1 MKKLIPT
8 LGLLFLTS
16 FSAPIFGQ
24 NYYEQQW
31 KIIKEQAKKGNFK
44 SNQTIFQNIQK
55 QAMND
60 KNLPELIKALK
71 GDFSIVETTF
81 DDTENDNASRF
92 FKKIEETKN
101 SFSGKEVLVLEVL
114 KAEFIKDYYDS
125 VQWKIRSRTNV
136 DNQDVSQI
144 ETWTNLGFKNYLLK
158 QYQLVFDKKNEL
170 KSINLSSYKS
180 IFDGAYDEEYFA
192 TMLDWASTQY
202 VRFLNDSD
210 LFTKNELDANQP
222 KILQVYDDLITT
234 NSGNA
239 KLYFKSEKLAYQ
251 IQRNP
256 NDKSLKEQWQVLYND
271 ATEGD
276 YKVMI
281 ASNLASDLITN
292 KKQKEALEI
301 IKNAKSKYPK
311 SGFLGNIQNV
321 ENSIIQPNANLYLEP
336 TSLANKPIHVVVEA
350 KNVKSIQLKIYQVK
364 DDILGF
370 LSFVSDP
377 YNSKFS
383 SVKKTLVKTEN
394 FEVPT
399 KDDFQTHKTSFEVKA
414 LPAGIYMLEYLV
426 DGDNPINY
434 YGNYFLVSDAKSIY
448 KNISNKNQDA
458 SELLWINSD
467 NGSLIKNPNLKVFEY
482 LPNAK
487 SISNNVVT
495 INKDSSFQ
503 LPITTK
509 KSYYRYHLLQ
519 DTKTGDVE
527 LRQTYGSN
535 NDYRNENRAKKEYR
549 AQIFLDRQIYRPG
562 QIVYFKVINTKLDAN
577 KESVVAKLS
586 QEIVLEDANGEEIA
600 KQSFTTNDFGS
611 YNGSFTLPKSKLN
624 GNFTLVIDDE
634 KLDISEQK
642 DFLVEEYKRP
652 TFELNFEPI
661 KDEYKY
667 GQKIELKG
675 KATMFS
681 GVPLSNSNIQY
692 EIKKQNIRWRYFSW
706 YPRIYDN
713 ENSILGETK
722 TNDKGEF
729 TIVLDLKKDG
739 KLDGVQVDQYNINAS
754 ATDIAGETQSA
765 DTSLTVSSV
774 SHYIDA
780 TPLKDQFSDDDIKLN
795 VETKNYNNQ
804 NLKKSYHAK
813 LTKLEEPQRVFRS
826 QFKDQIQ
833 DLPKMSKSEFINL
846 FPNDRFDKT
855 DLPKNWNSE
864 RILFDKTAQDSV
876 FNIGKLNAG
885 YYRLD
890 FYNIEGKDSIKTS
903 QDFQVWSKSS
913 LDSKQKT
920 FLNTSFDKKEYK
932 VGETAN
938 LMIYSAVPDAIAN
951 IYVQNGDGNTVFER
965 KDLKNGFLNYPI
977 KISEKSEVLNV
988 QVVLAG
994 FNDVQIET
1002 LYVPIK
1008 GKDDALKIETTTF
1021 RDKLQPNSKE
1031 KWTLK
1036 VSGAENEKVMAEV
1049 LANMYDMS
1057 LDKFAANRYAFNNI
1071 FYRSDI
1077 INDYRINIALKQLY
1091 YNKRLKYS
1099 NTKNILEPQF
1109 NWMQPHFVSQS
1120 LTYESNAGAVAMPA
1134 PTANVIIRGTTSL
1147 KREADSASVEMD
1159 EEAPM
1164 MKQSM
1169 TGASTIVRKGSF
1181 VNSEA
1186 ELENIKVR
1194 ENLNETAFFYPHLV
1208 TDDKG
1213 NVSFEFTTPEA
1224 LTKWKLMLLAHTK
1237 DAKSA
1242 YLEKTVVT
1250 QKDFSVTPNYPRFLR
1265 EGDVLTFQTKI
1276 NSLVSKALTG
1286 YAKLQILDAFTNEDI
1301 SEKFKL
1307 TNLTQVAGYNIEQSF
1322 SLKENSSTALSW
1334 TLTTPKDV
1342 SSIIIKVVAK
1352 AGEYSDGEQK
1362 AIAVLPN
1369 RMLVTDA
1376 VPIFVKEGETK
1387 TFEIENLINNNSTTV
1402 SNVRN
1407 TLELTTNPIWEV
1419 IFALPSLK
1427 NETKN
1432 SADVIFNKWFADVI
1446 ASEVFRANPRMKTI
1460 FDEYQSKGLLTSN
1473 LEKNQELK
1481 QLLLD
1486 ETPWMLE
1493 SKSEEEQMTKLA
1505 RLFDANTM
1513 RNSILDDWQAL
1524 LQLQNPDG
1532 GFSWYS
1538 GYPSSYYSSLYILKN
1553 LGKLNIWLKDN
1564 VKDYQSD
1571 SQKQMISKLIN
1582 YVDSNVNRY
1591 WDVRKENPW
1600 SNASLEYLDARHYWE
1615 KDYPLTA
1622 NPKALKNLVIK
1633 KAKTAKISEFTF
1645 FGLHRAAMLFDQYG
1659 LKDVSTKLMTYLKE
1673 TSTNSKTQGVYWKQN
1688 LDDWGWYSSKVV
1700 NHAGALEAFNTL
1712 KPNDIQ
1718 FIEDLKIWLVTQKE
1732 VNSWRTSRNTAEVIF
1747 TILNSGKSWTT
1758 PESDKATIVWGNKD
1772 MSQAQQKATGYIKMS
1787 EASSNV
1793 DKSLGKVTVTKTGA
1807 GIVQGGLFWQYYEDL
1822 DKIKSSENYIS
1833 IKKEYFR
1840 KIKTENGEE
1849 LKPITANTPLKVG
1862 DKITVRM
1869 ILNTDRN
1876 MEYVQVKDMRAAG
1889 TEPLDVISGYQWKNN
1904 LGYYQSTK
1912 DASTNFYI
1920 EYMPKGKYVFE
1931 YDLVANA
1938 SGVFS
1943 TGISTL
1949 QNYYAPQ
1956 MNSHTAGS
1964 KMEINE

>member
-8 LGLLFLTS
+8 FGLLILTS
-16 FSAPIFGQ
+16 FSMPVFGQ
-24 NYYEQQW
+24 NYYDQQW
-31 KIIKEQAKKGNFK
+31 KIIKEQTKKGNFK

-55 QAMND
+55 QAMKD

-71 GDFSIVETTF
+71 GDFSIAKTTF

-101 SFSGKEVLVLEVL
+101 SFSGKEALVLEVL

-136 DNQDVSQI
+136 DNQDVSKI

-158 QYQLVFDKKNEL
+158 QYQLVLNKKYEL

-180 IFDGAYDEEYFA
+180 IFDSAYDEDYFP

-210 LFTKNELDANQP
+210 LFTKTELDSNQA
-222 KILQVYDDLITT
+222 KILQVYDDLITA

-239 KLYFKSEKLAYQ
+239 KLYFKSEKLAYE

-256 NDKSLKEQWQVLYND
+256 NDKSLKEQWQILYND
-271 ATEGD
+271 PTEGD

-281 ASNLASDLITN
+281 ASNLASHLVIN

-301 IKNAKSKYPK
+301 IKNAKSNYPK

-321 ENSIIQPNANLYLEP
+321 ENNIIQPNANLYFEP

-364 DDILGF
+364 DDVLGF
-370 LSFVSDP
+370 LSYVSDP

-394 FEVPT
+394 FDVPT

-426 DGDNPINY
+426 DGENPINY
-434 YGNYFLVSDAKSIY
+434 YGNYFLVSGAKSIF
-448 KNISNKNQDA
+448 KNISNKNQDNSA
-458 SELLWINSD
+458 LLWINSD
-467 NGSLIKNPNLKVFEY
+467 NGSLIKNPSLRVFEY

-487 SISNNVVT
+487 SLSNNVVT

-535 NDYRNENRAKKEYR
+535 NDYRDENKTKKEYR
-549 AQIFLDRQIYRPG
+549 AQIYLDRQIYRPG
-562 QIVYFKVINTKLDAN
+562 QIVYFKVVNSKLDAN
-577 KESVVAKLS
+577 KESVVVKAL
-586 QEIVLEDANGEEIA
+586 QDIVLKDANGEEIE

-624 GNFTLVIDDE
+624 GNFSLVIDDE
-634 KLDISEQK
+634 KLVISEQK

-692 EIKKQNIRWRYFSW
+692 AIKKQNIRWRYFSW

-729 TIVLDLKKDG
+729 TIVLDLKKDE
-739 KLDGVQVDQYNINAS
+739 KLEGVQVDQYNINAS

-774 SHYIDA
+774 SHYIDV
-780 TPLKDQFSDDDIKLN
+780 TPLKDQFSDDDVKLN
-795 VETKNYNNQ
+795 VETKNYNHQ
-804 NLKKSYHAK
+804 NLKKTYHAK
-813 LTKLEEPQRVFRS
+813 LTKLEESQRVFRS

-833 DLPKMSKSEFINL
+833 DLPKLSKSEFINL
-846 FPNDRFDKT
+846 FPNDRFDKN
-855 DLPKNWNSE
+855 DLPKNWNVE
-864 RILFDKTAQDSV
+864 RVLFDKTTQESV

-913 LDSKQKT
+913 LDAKQKT
-920 FLNTSFDKKEYK
+920 FLNASFDKKEYK

-951 IYVQNGDGNTVFER
+951 IYIQNGDGNTVFER
-965 KDLKNGFLNYPI
+965 KDLKNGFLNYPV

-988 QVVLAG
+988 QVVVAG
-994 FNDVQIET
+994 FNDIQTEN
-1002 LYVPIK
+1002 LYVPIT
-1008 GKDDALKIETTTF
+1008 GKDASLKIETTTF

-1057 LDKFAANRYAFNNI
+1057 LDKFAANRYSFNNI
-1071 FYRSDI
+1071 FYRNDI
-1077 INDYRINIALKQLY
+1077 INDYRVSTVLKQLY

-1099 NTKNILEPQF
+1099 NTKNVREPQF
-1109 NWMQPHFVSQS
+1109 NWMQPDFVKQS
-1120 LTYESNAGAVAMPA
+1120 LVYESNAGVVAIAAA
-1134 PTANVIIRGTTSL
+1134 PVAKAM
-1147 KREADSASVEMD
+1147 KRDAASKGAFSTDSVEIEQNMIFEPNTNPVD
-1159 EEAPM
+1159 SIE
-1164 MKQSM
+1164 KD
-1169 TGASTIVRKGSF
+1169 K
-1181 VNSEA
+1181 
-1186 ELENIKVR
+1186 LENIKVR
-1194 ENLNETAFFYPHLV
+1194 ENLNETAFFYPNLV

-1301 SEKFKL
+1301 SDKFKL
-1307 TNLTQVAGYNIEQSF
+1307 SNLTQVASYNSEQAF

-1362 AIAVLPN
+1362 AVAVLPN

-1402 SNVRN
+1402 SNVRH

-1419 IFALPSLK
+1419 MFALPSLK

-1446 ASEVFRANPRMKTI
+1446 ASEVFRANPRLKTI

-1493 SKSEEEQMTKLA
+1493 SKTEEEQMTKLA

-1513 RNSILDDWQAL
+1513 RNSINEDWKTL

-1532 GFSWYS
+1532 GFSWYP

-1553 LGKLNIWLKDN
+1553 LGKINLWLKDH

-1571 SQKQMISKLIN
+1571 SQKQMITKLIAF
-1582 YVDSNVNRY
+1582 VDGNINKY

-1622 NPKALKNLVIK
+1622 NPKALKSIVIK
-1633 KAKTAKISEFTF
+1633 KAKTAKIDDFTF

-1659 LKDVSTKLMTYLKE
+1659 LKDVSKKLMTYLKE
-1673 TSTNSKTQGVYWKQN
+1673 TSTESKTQGVYWKQN
-1688 LDDWGWYSSKVV
+1688 LNDWGWYASKVV

-1712 KPNDIQ
+1712 TPNDQQ
-1718 FIEDLKIWLVTQKE
+1718 FIEELKIWLITQKE
-1732 VNSWRTSRNTAEVIF
+1732 VNAWGTSRNTAEVIF

-1772 MSQAQQKATGYIKMS
+1772 ISQAQEKATGYIKMS
-1787 EASSNV
+1787 DTSAKL
-1793 DKSLGKVTVTKTGA
+1793 DKSLGKVTLTKPGP

-1833 IKKEYFR
+1833 IKKEYF
-1840 KIKTENGEE
+1840 KKVKTENGEE
-1849 LKPITANTPLKVG
+1849 LVPINEKSSLKVG

-1869 ILNTDRN
+1869 ILNSDRN
-1876 MEYVQVKDMRAAG
+1876 MEYVHLKDMRVAG
-1889 TEPLDVISGYQWKNN
+1889 TEPLDVISSYQWKNN
-1904 LGYYQSTK
+1904 LAYYQSTK

-1931 YDLVANA
+1931 YDLIANA

-1943 TGISTL
+1943 TGISSL

-1964 KMEINE
+1964 KMEIK